1 MLTHINK
8 NIGVRMR
15 FSALLAIS
23 LCVVSFVGCSTL
35 QGEQQQASGKVQI
48 TKSLFGHQCGDT
60 GMSVDQLKTQLEEQ
74 KIQVYTQTVASDGLL
89 YPQVCGAP
97 DGRIAIFTID
107 QKQQE
112 QALTLGFSLYQPTKS

>member
-1 MLTHINK
+1 
-8 NIGVRMR
+8 MR
-15 FSALLAIS
+15 FSGLLAVGLAMLS
-23 LCVVSFVGCSTL
+23 LVGCSTL
-35 QGEQQQASGKVQI
+35 QVEQQVSGKVQI
-48 TKSLFGHQCGDT
+48 AKSLFGHQCGDT

-74 KIQVYTQTVASDGLL
+74 KIQVYAQTVASDGRL

-112 QALTLGFSLYQPTKS
+112 QAFNLGFSLYQPVNS

>member
-1 MLTHINK
+1 
-8 NIGVRMR
+8 MR
-15 FSALLAIS
+15 FSGLLAVGLALLS
-23 LCVVSFVGCSTL
+23 LAGCSTL
-35 QGEQQQASGKVQI
+35 QVEQQQVSGKVQI
-48 TKSLFGHQCGDT
+48 AKSLFGHQCGDT

-74 KIQVYTQTVASDGLL
+74 KIQVYAQTVASDGRL

-112 QALTLGFSLYQPTKS
+112 QSFNLGFSLYQPVNS